1 MEHHDKQQRKA
12 QDPLWQE
19 FLRTG
24 TVKAY
29 LNYRRQA
36 DRKE

>member
-1 MEHHDKQQRKA
+1 MEHQDKHRQKA

-24 TVKAY
+24 TVKSY
-29 LNYRRQA
+29 LEYKQHA
-36 DRKE
+36 EPKE